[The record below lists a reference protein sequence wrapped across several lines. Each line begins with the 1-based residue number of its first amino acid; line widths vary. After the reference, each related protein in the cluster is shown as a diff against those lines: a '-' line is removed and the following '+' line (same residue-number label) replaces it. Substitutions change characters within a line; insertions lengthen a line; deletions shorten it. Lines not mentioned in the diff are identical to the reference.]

1 MRYSRLL
8 CPLLCCRHW
17 RHNKKAA
24 ILQLPVDI
32 LFLIANNL
40 ALHDKF
46 LLSHTCKALRR
57 VILQDWDIELSRL
70 SFEDQFG
77 FWVGLAYTLPNRWAC
92 LKCCQ
97 LHPIDT
103 SDVPVDFVRVRY
115 RTVPCSLEHSRGI
128 EVEQYSVQYYHM
140 QFAFKLSRLGNVYQ
154 QYLAALMQTYTR
166 TYTEY
171 SLIWPL
177 EESYTAEPRIIH
189 KRFILREEWN
199 ISNNTNTAL
208 PLFPDQLHCRIPV
221 CPHVEIAG
229 GLVRSRR
236 VKELSINCVVYRSS
250 MSLREGSILIKEN
263 TLLEDSIALA
273 YGSPGQ
279 WIFNSCLHCPTD
291 FAVMISTD
299 ERKATVRA
307 WHDFGTEGS
316 PLDAGWKA
324 HVKEPWAHWVDV
336 GPYVDY
342 PHGSIRELWPEDVS
356 YGAGTGHAKLRSVP
370 AKLIDKWRTGWLL
383 FYLGS

>member
-1 MRYSRLL
+1 MRLSRFLCRLL
-8 CPLLCCRHW
+8 RCHHW

-32 LFLIANNL
+32 LILITDNL

-57 VILQDWDIELSRL
+57 VILQDWGIELSRL
-70 SFEDQFG
+70 SFDDQFG

-103 SDVPVDFVRVRY
+103 SDVPADFMRVRC
-115 RTVPCSLEHSRGI
+115 RTVPCTLDHSRGI
-128 EVEQYSVQYYHM
+128 EVEQYSVQYYHI

-154 QYLAALMQTYTR
+154 KYLAALMQTYTCALK
-166 TYTEY
+166 EH

-177 EESYTAEPRIIH
+177 EQSYAAEPRIIH

-208 PLFPDQLHCRIPV
+208 PLFPDQLECLIPV

-229 GLVRSRR
+229 GLVASRR
-236 VKELSINCVVYRSS
+236 MKESAINYAAYLSS
-250 MSLREGSILIKEN
+250 MNPREGSILIKEN
-263 TLLEDSIALA
+263 TLLEDGIASA

-279 WIFNSCLHCPTD
+279 WIFNSCLHCTTD

-299 ERKATVRA
+299 ERKATIRA
-307 WHDFGTEGS
+307 WNDFGTEGS
-316 PLDAGWKA
+316 PLDANWKA

-342 PHGSIRELWPEDVS
+342 PHGSIRELWSEDIS
-356 YGAGTGHAKLRSVP
+356 HEAGTGYAKLRSAF
-370 AKLIDKWRTGWLL
+370 AKLIDKRSEG
-383 FYLGS
+383 